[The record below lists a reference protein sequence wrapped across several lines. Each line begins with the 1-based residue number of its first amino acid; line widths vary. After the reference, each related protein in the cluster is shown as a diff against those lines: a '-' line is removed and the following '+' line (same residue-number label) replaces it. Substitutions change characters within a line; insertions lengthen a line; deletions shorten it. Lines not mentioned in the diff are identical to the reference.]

1 MTPAIAGHAR
11 QDARACFNWRP
22 HPLQPYPRNT
32 AATYAPQ
39 RHAHTFCAGA
49 EPLRRRDS
57 AAPPHWSPGQAA
69 HRLRLDAWNFPEPA
83 AVRSDLCSEPSLSAT
98 LDSSPIFTAELPTPP
113 PCSISGLG
121 EHFKMPLFL
130 LRVL

>member
-1 MTPAIAGHAR
+1 V
-11 QDARACFNWRP
+11 
-22 HPLQPYPRNT
+22 
-32 AATYAPQ
+32 
-39 RHAHTFCAGA
+39 
-49 EPLRRRDS
+49 
-57 AAPPHWSPGQAA
+57 

-83 AVRSDLCSEPSLSAT
+83 AVRSDLCSEPSPSAA
-98 LDSSPIFTAELPTPP
+98 LDSPPIFTAELPTLP